1 MEKKSVSVTLEHVT
15 KKFKD
20 VKGKA
25 DVIAVNDSHFVIEP
39 GELVTLLGPS
49 GCGKTTTLRMIAGLE
64 LPTEGKI
71 YIGNEEV
78 TMLPPNKRD
87 TATML

>member
-39 GELVTLLGPS
+39 G
-49 GCGKTTTLRMIAGLE
+49 
-64 LPTEGKI
+64 
-71 YIGNEEV
+71 
-78 TMLPPNKRD
+78 
-87 TATML
+87 